1 MKNQAL
7 DNEYASYVAFR
18 QEKYWPGS
26 TNKKKEARIEIQPRF
41 KSNIL

>member
-7 DNEYASYVAFR
+7 DNYYVLSVAFN

-26 TNKKKEARIEIQPRF
+26 AYKKKEARIEIQPRF